1 MNKDYDYCDTY
12 DSYYNGIT
20 LNDKNEIKTFSCNRC
35 NKPKLILKKSV
46 GDPVF
51 KCEECI
57 DQVLQQGSQQQQ
69 QQQQQQQEQQQQ
81 EETRWKWFGFF

>member
-1 MNKDYDYCDTY
+1 MNRDYDYCDTY

-20 LNDKNEIKTFSCNRC
+20 LDNKNEIKTFSCKCC

-46 GDPVF
+46 GDPGF

-57 DQVLQQGSQQQQ
+57 EEQG
-69 QQQQQQQEQQQQ
+69 QQE
-81 EETRWKWFGFF
+81 TGWRWFGFF

>member
-1 MNKDYDYCDTY
+1 MNRDYDYCDTY

-20 LNDKNEIKTFSCNRC
+20 LDNKNEIKTFSCNRC

-57 DQVLQQGSQQQQ
+57 EDQVLQQGEQG
-69 QQQQQQQEQQQQ
+69 QQESA
-81 EETRWKWFGFF
+81 RRWFGFF

>member
-1 MNKDYDYCDTY
+1 MNRDYDYCDTY

-20 LNDKNEIKTFSCNRC
+20 LDNKNEIKTFSCNRC

-57 DQVLQQGSQQQQ
+57 EHQVLQQGEQG
-69 QQQQQQQEQQQQ
+69 QQESAW
-81 EETRWKWFGFF
+81 RWFGFF

>member
-57 DQVLQQGSQQQQ
+57 DQVLQSQQQQQQGSQQQQ
-69 QQQQQQQEQQQQ
+69 QQQ
-81 EETRWKWFGFF
+81 EETGWKWFGFF